1 MYEWNCP
8 TVVHRL
14 DLLGCEAR
22 DCKSTDTRLRADSLN
37 DASWVH
43 LKFSGH
49 GMVSRRPFGV
59 DTSKFFY
66 IIYYLLFIIYK
77 SRPTYQVEKK

>member
-1 MYEWNCP
+1 MSGTALY

-14 DLLGCEAR
+14 DLLGYEAR
-22 DCKSTDTRLRADSLN
+22 DHITDTRLRAASLN

-49 GMVSRRPFGV
+49 GMGLTTTIWS
-59 DTSKFFY
+59 
-66 IIYYLLFIIYK
+66 
-77 SRPTYQVEKK
+77 

>member
-22 DCKSTDTRLRADSLN
+22 DHNSTDTRLRAASLN

-43 LKFSGH
+43 LNSVA
-49 GMVSRRPFGV
+49 MAWVS
-59 DTSKFFY
+59 
-66 IIYYLLFIIYK
+66 
-77 SRPTYQVEKK
+77 